1 MKKRQSRIA
10 LFLAFCMLLSLAV
23 FQAPAPTAQAAGVTV
38 TAEDVT
44 VPAGGGNATVK
55 ATVKNNSDTEITSVK
70 FTFSNNADYS
80 KLFENITI
88 AVGSSRTFSLTGV
101 PFAAADVGNSVTLT
115 ADTNA
120 GTATTT
126 FRVNKK
132 AETVSVSFTR
142 TLSKTTVAPGSS
154 VKLTYNIK
162 NTGTADITDV
172 KLTDAAVGSDAI
184 ASGVTITAGSSKQY
198 SKTITVDKSVTSTPK
213 LSYTANG
220 KTYTKNLDSERITV
234 SNPSLSISAI
244 ADKST
249 VEAGDKVTFTIAL
262 RNAGKVAVNDIKVV
276 DEQGNV
282 VRSSI
287 DVPAGSDDNPQMKS
301 ITYETVVNQPRNAVF
316 TATFKSGDDTKSVS
330 SDAIYVHVSG
340 FSTPAPGTSSYLSI
354 TASAS
359 PTEMT
364 FPGNV
369 VFTIEVKNSGA
380 TDLTNVVVSE
390 SRLGT
395 IATIDTLKA
404 GESKTV
410 TKEAVVTSASSYV
423 FEVSGTGED
432 GSTQTNVAP
441 TVALT
446 DSATP
451 TPDVINPA
459 DSGQLGSLFVWMII
473 IVVLII
479 LAGVALTVLMI
490 QEKRAKNGKGPKGK
504 GPNGKGPG
512 GKGPDGKGPSS
523 GVRNSRDRA
532 LPHEPDSASRNKERR
547 TSDENVRPV
556 RRRPPVD
563 ADDASVTSLP
573 KSNTPYN
580 EDLRASNSQEH
591 MGTQAAAAG
600 LFAGAVA
607 ADASSRRKVY
617 TLDEEGHRT
626 PLNPSENAQETQMF
640 APVRPT
646 DSNRK
651 SSDASN
657 EPRARRRTVA
667 DLDDEPSASSRRSS
681 RRTAPDSPEEN
692 RPSRRRATVADLEE
706 DTPVSRRSSTRRPV
720 TDWEEDVPRTRRR
733 ITVADLDDTAPV
745 PARRISRRT
754 MHEEEAVRRPVA
766 RRETARDWEE
776 DDVPRRRSRSLE
788 EDDLDIPRRTRK
800 R

>member
-1 MKKRQSRIA
+1 MKKQRSRIA
-10 LFLAFCMLLSLAV
+10 LFLAVCMLLSLAV
-23 FQAPAPTAQAAGVTV
+23 FQAPAPTALAAGVTV
-38 TAEDVT
+38 TAENVT
-44 VPAGGGNATVK
+44 VSAEGGNVTVK
-55 ATVKNNSDTEITSVK
+55 ATIKNGSDTEIKGVK
-70 FTFSNNADYS
+70 FTIGSYEKSFTD
-80 KLFENITI
+80 TI
-88 AVGSSRTFSLTGV
+88 AVGGSRTFSLTSV
-101 PFAAADVGNSVTLT
+101 PISAGDVGNSVSLT
-115 ADTNA
+115 ADTDA

-132 AETVSVSFTR
+132 SETVSVSFSR

-162 NTGTADITDV
+162 NTGTADITNV

-198 SKTITVDKSVTSTPK
+198 TKTITVDKSVTSTPK
-213 LSYTANG
+213 LSYQANG
-220 KTYTKNLDSERITV
+220 KTYTKNLDSEKITV

-249 VEAGDKVTFTIAL
+249 VDAGDKVTFTIAL

-287 DVPAGSDDNPQMKS
+287 DVPAGSDNDPQMKS

-354 TASAS
+354 SATAS

-364 FPGNV
+364 CPGNV
-369 VFTIEVKNSGA
+369 VFTIEVKNAGA

-395 IATIDTLKA
+395 IATIHTLKA

-446 DSATP
+446 DLATP
-451 TPDVINPA
+451 TPDVINPS

-479 LAGVALTVLMI
+479 LAGVALAVLMI
-490 QEKRAKNGKGPKGK
+490 QEKRAKNKKGPKGK
-504 GPNGKGPG
+504 GPNGKGPN
-512 GKGPDGKGPSS
+512 GKGPDGKGPSGS
-523 GVRNSRDRA
+523 SRNGRERA
-532 LPHEPDSASRNKERR
+532 GLRETDSASRGKEHH
-547 TSDENVRPV
+547 SSEENVRPV
-556 RRRPPVD
+556 RRRPPAD
-563 ADDASVTSLP
+563 TDDAAVSALP
-573 KSNTPYN
+573 KSNAPYN
-580 EDLRASNSQEH
+580 EDLRAANRAEH
-591 MGTQAAAAG
+591 GAVQGAAAG
-600 LFAGAVA
+600 MFAGAVA

-617 TLDEEGHRT
+617 TLDEQGHRT
-626 PLNPSENAQETQMF
+626 PLDNVENADETQMF

-646 DSNRK
+646 DAK
-651 SSDASN
+651 KDADISSAS
-657 EPRARRRTVA
+657 RTHRRTVA
-667 DLDDEPSASSRRSS
+667 DLDDEPMPSSRRSS
-681 RRTAPDSPEEN
+681 RRTSLDSTEES
-692 RPSRRRATVADLEE
+692 RPSRRRTTVADLDEE
-706 DTPVSRRSSTRRPV
+706 PPVSRRSATRRNV
-720 TDWEEDVPRTRRR
+720 ADLDEDVPRTRRR
-733 ITVADLDDTAPV
+733 TVADLDDTAPM
-745 PARRISRRT
+745 PARRISRRANA
-754 MHEEEAVRRPVA
+754 EEEPIRRSA
-766 RRETARDWEE
+766 TRRETTRDWEE
-776 DDVPRRRSRSLE
+776 DNVPRRRTRSSD
-788 EDDLDIPRRTRK
+788 EDEFDLPRRPRK